1 MITVNDTDK
10 AETAP
15 MLSVVPSTMPF
26 GGMRSFGTARASDVR
41 SRYVPIPPPVKSPGR
56 FIQVV
61 GNNTSADYL
70 LRDNFDRPPSLFGAA
85 YDFSS
90 QVVTVGLSSPA
101 ASTSGTLTIST
112 IISNT
117 ANTLLGWTE
126 GLTTQDALLGYERYL
141 TPNWDG
147 YDADPI
153 TPATLS
159 AARTFLGMLPR
170 MFGEPDIAPGAD
182 GTIGLEWVFN
192 DRPLRKFFI
201 DIGPGGVWSG
211 YWRRATGESEALPMS
226 PIGPATKPFL
236 GALFKKL
243 NS

>member
-26 GGMRSFGTARASDVR
+26 GTARASAVR
-41 SRYVPIPPPVKSPGR
+41 SRYVPIPPPVKSPGW

-61 GNNTSADYL
+61 GNNTDADYL

-90 QVVTVGLSSPA
+90 QEVTVGLSSPA

-117 ANTLLGWTE
+117 ANTLGRTE

-211 YWRRATGESEALPMS
+211 YWRRATGQSEALPMS
-226 PIGPATKPFL
+226 PIGPATKQL
-236 GALFKKL
+236 LDALFEKL